1 MVLPILN
8 LLVRKYDPTFGFID
22 DVKVPWHQDTFGF
35 PAGFAALNCWTMM
48 SPDQCG
54 VTAPGLEFILDR
66 FGGFVEKES
75 APTSKTYHFL
85 ETSHARLQGLLAAYD
100 PWRPSIRL
108 GDVLIFTELAMHR
121 TYLHS
126 GQSGT
131 RYSAEVRLV
140 GRTREVIQD
149 VAQLNHPHYVVSGD
163 MLRGP
168 SRVRKLEDSTIK
180 VLQQASWLL
189 QSA

>member
-22 DVKVPWHQDTFGF
+22 DVKIPWHQDAFGF

-149 VAQLNHPHYVVSGD
+149 MAQPNHPHYVVSGD